1 MTPELTTE
9 ATVIEVINKIS
20 TGSLAALLIGVLY
33 LGWKQVW
40 IWGKE
45 RDATVAIYA
54 KQLADMTADRD
65 FWRAS
70 HLRLT
75 SATAQTAQTVA
86 QAITTVAKPST

>member
-1 MTPELTTE
+1 MTETT
-9 ATVIEVINKIS
+9 VVEVINKIS

-65 FWRAS
+65 FWRSS

-75 SATAQTAQTVA
+75 GATEQTAQTIV
-86 QAITTVAKPST
+86 QAIATGVRP